1 MASSPL
7 RSKSYHARSVSLP
20 SRTRP
25 LIPQFDDHL
34 CRLNASSEATTSSLL
49 SISNTIS
56 GLENVYD
63 CVDELLRLPHTQQ
76 RLGQECNEKSVEE
89 VLDGYL
95 RLLDA
100 CVATKDIFSLTK
112 EDVKEQ
118 HSNLRRKR
126 DASDFGGYIASR
138 KKAKKVILKLL
149 NDLKCIKHKDILR
162 GLSLDKSH
170 GTIAI
175 FSMLKEVEIVTFCA
189 LESLLCYASG
199 RKVQSR
205 RSGWSLVSRLMH
217 HERAAC
223 QAKETVVSEFA
234 NIDAAIRVLV
244 GHQPIKSVHN
254 KNIER
259 VQNQLGELELSI
271 QDAEEVL
278 ERLLRRLIRTRV
290 SLLNI
295 LTFSITRLENPGAE
309 SSYL

>member
-1 MASSPL
+1 MAASPL

-20 SRTRP
+20 SRTHP

-34 CRLNASSEATTSSLL
+34 CRLNASSEATSSSLP
-49 SISNTIS
+49 SISNKIR
-56 GLENVYD
+56 GLENEYD

-89 VLDGYL
+89 VLDRYL

-100 CVATKDIFSLTK
+100 CAATKDIFSQTN

-138 KKAKKVILKLL
+138 KKAKKAILKLL
-149 NDLKCIKHKDILR
+149 NDLKCIKHKDIFR
-162 GLSLDKSH
+162 GLSLDKDH
-170 GTIAI
+170 ENIAT
-175 FSMLKEVEIVTFCA
+175 FSMLKEVEAVTVCA
-189 LESLLCYASG
+189 LESLLCYTSG

-223 QAKETVVSEFA
+223 EAKESIVSEFEK
-234 NIDAAIRVLV
+234 IDVAIHVLV
-244 GHQPIKSVHN
+244 GHQPIKSDNN

-271 QDAEEVL
+271 QGAEEVL
-278 ERLLRRLIRTRV
+278 ERLLRHLIGTRV
-290 SLLNI
+290 SLFNI
-295 LTFSITRLENPGAE
+295 LDN
-309 SSYL
+309 

>member
-20 SRTRP
+20 SRTHP
-25 LIPQFDDHL
+25 LIHQFDDHL
-34 CRLNASSEATTSSLL
+34 CRLNASSEATSSSLP

-56 GLENVYD
+56 GQENVYN

-89 VLDGYL
+89 VFDGYL

-100 CVATKDIFSLTK
+100 CAATKDIFSQTN

-138 KKAKKVILKLL
+138 KKAILKLL

-162 GLSLDKSH
+162 GLSLDKDH
-170 GTIAI
+170 ETIATFI
-175 FSMLKEVEIVTFCA
+175 MLKEVEAVTVCA

-205 RSGWSLVSRLMH
+205 RSGWPLVSRLMH

-223 QAKETVVSEFA
+223 QAKETIVSKFEKI
-234 NIDAAIRVLV
+234 NAAIHVLV
-244 GHQPIKSVHN
+244 GHQPIKSDHN

-271 QDAEEVL
+271 QGAEEVL
-278 ERLLRRLIRTRV
+278 ERLLRHLIRTRV

-295 LTFSITRLENPGAE
+295 LNN
-309 SSYL
+309 